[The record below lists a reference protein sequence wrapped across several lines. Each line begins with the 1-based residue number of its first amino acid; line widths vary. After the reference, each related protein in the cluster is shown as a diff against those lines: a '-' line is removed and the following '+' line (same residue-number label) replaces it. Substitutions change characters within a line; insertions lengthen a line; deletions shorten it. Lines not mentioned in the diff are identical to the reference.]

1 MNIKEQ
7 CLQARDEMRHHLL
20 NELLPFWKT
29 HGVDREHGGYLTY
42 FDKDGNPTGEDVKT
56 LICQLRMIFTYSS
69 IYRANL
75 DPDGAFLE
83 MAAQGVDFV
92 LKHFW
97 DEKFGGWYWTAQRDG
112 TPIDKSKIMYG
123 QSFGVYSMSEYAM
136 ASGDPRGMEMAL
148 KSYESI
154 KVKAAD
160 VEWGGF
166 GEFFEED
173 WSPKRPGVYGGDRK
187 GYDVH
192 MHLME
197 AFTNLYEATGDH
209 THKRETQ
216 RVINLLF
223 NRIIHPEHGTGI
235 AQFAFDWTP
244 QRAILFRNV
253 WGADRDV
260 EDDEGRPLDNT
271 SFGHNVE
278 FAWLLKHAIDILG
291 LDLAEYRGKMEKLF
305 DHCVQW
311 GIDWEKG
318 GVFCE
323 GPNHGPARERNKE
336 FWQQAECLIGF
347 ADAYLIFRE
356 EKYWKAYHNL
366 HRFVMD
372 VMINHPV
379 GEWWPLFD
387 ENNNLLWTHM
397 AHAWKINY
405 HTVRSAIQTERRLN
419 KILSVLDA

>member
-244 QRAILFRNV
+244 LRAILFRNV

-291 LDLAEYRGKMEKLF
+291 LDLAEYRGRMEKLF

-356 EKYWKAYHNL
+356 EKYWKIGRASC
-366 HRFVMD
+366 R
-372 VMINHPV
+372 
-379 GEWWPLFD
+379 
-387 ENNNLLWTHM
+387 
-397 AHAWKINY
+397 
-405 HTVRSAIQTERRLN
+405 ER
-419 KILSVLDA
+419 V